1 MKKIRMILG
10 FILMYLGAWI
20 QGMRYCLLFIITGLL
35 LTSKASGQEPC
46 TPSNYLSIGGGIG
59 FSNKNALAH
68 VQVGYKFYKGWGID
82 GSMIAHM
89 DNINPAMFNGQ
100 LLKSFYMGNKRLT
113 LLGGISYQITT
124 FDKTGGTKTLP
135 IVGLEW
141 ARIMTYH
148 DAVVYVRGQV
158 TGDNF
163 CLMVGLSGLF
173 KSKN

>member
-1 MKKIRMILG
+1 MEKKSILS
-10 FILMYLGAWI
+10 LLA
-20 QGMRYCLLFIITGLL
+20 CLLLASNFI
-35 LTSKASGQEPC
+35 SGQDCKPA
-46 TPSNYLSIGGGIG
+46 NYLEIGGGAG
-59 FSNKNALAH
+59 FSNKNAL
-68 VQVGYKFYKGWGID
+68 VNVKVGYQTNIIGIEA
-82 GSMIAHM
+82 SMMAHT
-89 DNINPAMFNGQ
+89 DNVNPALMNGQ
-100 LLKSFYMGNKRLT
+100 LTKSFYSGNKRFT
-113 LLGGISYQITT
+113 LLAGASYQITT